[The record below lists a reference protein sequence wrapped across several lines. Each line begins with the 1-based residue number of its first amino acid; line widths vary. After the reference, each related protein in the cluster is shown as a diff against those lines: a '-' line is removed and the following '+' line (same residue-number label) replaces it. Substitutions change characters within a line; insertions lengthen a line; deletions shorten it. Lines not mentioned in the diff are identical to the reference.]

1 MLIVGDP
8 PARMCKAGDVSL
20 TLTLLEK
27 EGFGNRI
34 EPFEYRD
41 KFTDSI
47 DFEYCDRLT
56 DSINFE
62 YCDRFSNL
70 SPDKYNSRT

>member
-1 MLIVGDP
+1 
-8 PARMCKAGDVSL
+8 MCKAGDVSL

-27 EGFGNRI
+27 EGFENRM
-34 EPFEYRD
+34 ELFEYRN

-56 DSINFE
+56 DSINFK
-62 YCDRFSNL
+62 YCDHFSNL
-70 SPDKYNSRT
+70 SLDKYNSRT